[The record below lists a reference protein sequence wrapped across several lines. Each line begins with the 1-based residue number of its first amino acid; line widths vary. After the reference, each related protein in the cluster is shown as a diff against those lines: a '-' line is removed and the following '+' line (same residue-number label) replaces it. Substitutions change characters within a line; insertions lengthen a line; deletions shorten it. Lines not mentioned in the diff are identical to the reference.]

1 MAKRKLKIMFVF
13 IVLMLSMLACEASF
27 STAKI
32 SDAYLTYNSDGS
44 GSTSTF
50 TNDQTFYCVVEV
62 ENAPDDTTLKAVWT
76 ALDVEG
82 IEPNLLISE
91 FELTTE
97 SENEFTFN
105 LENDQ
110 LWPAGTYKVDIYL
123 DGTLE
128 ETLEFSVE

>member
-13 IVLMLSMLACEASF
+13 LVLMLSMLACEASF

-32 SDAYLTYNSDGS
+32 SEAYLTYNSDGS
-44 GSTSTF
+44 GRTSIF
-50 TNDQTFYCVVEV
+50 TNDQTFYCVVKV
-62 ENAPDDTTLKAVWT
+62 ENAPEDTTLKAVWT

-82 IEPNLLISE
+82 IEPNFLISE

-97 SENEFTFN
+97 SESEFTFN